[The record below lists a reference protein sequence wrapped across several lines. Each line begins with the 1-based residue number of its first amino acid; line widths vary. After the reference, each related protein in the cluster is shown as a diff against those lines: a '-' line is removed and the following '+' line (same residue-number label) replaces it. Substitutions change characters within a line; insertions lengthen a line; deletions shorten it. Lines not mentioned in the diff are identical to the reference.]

1 MRIFF
6 AGPLTDLNHPE
17 ATKAFYIKLAE
28 VAVQNGC
35 TYFWA
40 FMNGTDPIK
49 NPEVS
54 AQDVYARDILELER
68 SDIMVA
74 YVGEPSTGTGLEIE
88 HARIKNIPV
97 YLLYEKGKNISR
109 MLRGC
114 PAVKKELVFADESDA
129 LSQFAAL
136 LKNLKRES
144 TRRVN

>member
-6 AGPLTDLNHPE
+6 AGPLTNLTSPDR
-17 ATKAFYIKLAE
+17 TKAFYRQLEE
-28 VAVQNGC
+28 VAKRHGC
-35 TYFWA
+35 DYFWA
-40 FMNGTDPIK
+40 FRHGTDPVA
-49 NPEVS
+49 NPGVTPR
-54 AQDVYARDILELER
+54 DVYERDIAELEK
-68 SDIMVA
+68 SDCLVA

-114 PAVKKELVFADESDA
+114 PAVKKELVFTDESDA

-136 LKNLKRES
+136 LKSLK
-144 TRRVN
+144 

>member
-6 AGPLTDLNHPE
+6 AGPLTNLTSPDK
-17 ATKAFYIKLAE
+17 TKAFYRQLE
-28 VAVQNGC
+28 DVARALGC

-40 FMNGTDPIK
+40 FRHGTDPIA
-49 NPEVS
+49 NPGVTPR
-54 AQDVYARDILELER
+54 DVYKRDIAQLEK

-97 YLLYEKGKNISR
+97 YLLYEKGRSVSR

-114 PAVKKELVFADESDA
+114 PAVKKELVFTDEADA
-129 LSQFAAL
+129 LSQFASL
-136 LKNLKRES
+136 LQSLR
-144 TRRVN
+144 